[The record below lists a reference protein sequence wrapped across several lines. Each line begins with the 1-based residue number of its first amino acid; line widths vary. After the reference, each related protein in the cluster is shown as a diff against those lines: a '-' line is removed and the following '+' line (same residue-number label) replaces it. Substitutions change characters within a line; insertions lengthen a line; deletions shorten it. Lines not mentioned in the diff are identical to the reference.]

1 MIRDIAVKPVQII
14 TRNYC
19 LRIERTSIHVTVC
32 HLIRLLPHIYFS
44 FFNGIF
50 YFSCISWLSQVN
62 SLLEKL
68 DGTVEDAIEE
78 QAVQRDESY
87 HGEGKD
93 AIESI
98 LAKRGMSVMEE
109 DNKVE
114 SIKLPVDTV
123 DHDEQS
129 EILEPVKNEI
139 AELDVGR
146 LPITVGRPLS
156 EATLATT
163 KLPETILEEIRTQN
177 NVEGSIIMDPVI
189 YADKPER
196 ETNVS
201 KESKISEREMIST
214 QHQAETNGDKKLLEI
229 PASPV
234 AKSITKNTPPPSPT
248 RPGHSFEN
256 EYKAALTDARE
267 AQKEARTLRRHVVA
281 LNSELES
288 VEAENKAQ
296 SSELER
302 AGDRMDKD
310 RTRAKDEKE
319 RLMARHAEEIK
330 LLKKHNEQVVDDL
343 KTRNETILEE
353 ARNQLRVVEQR
364 RKEEGGD
371 WNKELLGAIER
382 EQETQ
387 KRMLMLE

>member
-1 MIRDIAVKPVQII
+1 M
-14 TRNYC
+14 
-19 LRIERTSIHVTVC
+19 
-32 HLIRLLPHIYFS
+32 
-44 FFNGIF
+44 
-50 YFSCISWLSQVN
+50 SQVN

-78 QAVQRDESY
+78 QAVQREESY

-98 LAKRGMSVMEE
+98 LARRGMSVMEE
-109 DNKVE
+109 DSKSE
-114 SIKLPVDTV
+114 AIILSVDTI

-129 EILEPVKNEI
+129 KILEPVKNEV
-139 AELDVGR
+139 AELDGKELPVTLGR
-146 LPITVGRPLS
+146 SVS
-156 EATLATT
+156 EATISTSQ
-163 KLPETILEEIRTQN
+163 LPEANQEGIATQN
-177 NVEGSIIMDPVI
+177 NEEGAIIITDPIFCVDIPGEPNAESIALTD
-189 YADKPER
+189 AKTWR
-196 ETNVS
+196 
-201 KESKISEREMIST
+201 REMKLT
-214 QHQAETNGDKKLLEI
+214 QHQAETNGSTKVPEI
-229 PASPV
+229 PPSPV
-234 AKSITKNTPPPSPT
+234 AKLISKTTPSPA
-248 RPGHSFEN
+248 RPGHSYEN
-256 EYKAALTDARE
+256 DYKAALIDARE

-296 SSELER
+296 SAELER
-302 AGDRMDKD
+302 AGDRMEKD

-319 RLMARHAEEIK
+319 RLMARHVEELR
-330 LLKKHNEQVVDDL
+330 LLKKHNEQVVEDL

-387 KRMLMLE
+387 KRMLLLE